1 MYKGRNLFV
10 AILLGLIFGAVWW
23 YTQRPEPANAPLHI
37 EEEGQPQQVAN
48 SPEKLI
54 SVDTQGKDATIVPYE
69 ADPQEPLFN
78 APCPIDT
85 NLQKDVN
92 ARMLPIGFEGEADKR
107 PWQSIISIIESS
119 RSWSSIHAKLRELV
133 MLLLK
138 LQSPTIYKLMGVSEA
153 VDLLEITKTAICD
166 EIALVHHRVKNGID
180 PLLGQDFTDHQ
191 TLELDKHEHLLLE
204 VMYRSCRMAAS
215 NAFRYGQ
222 ATFTRVAFEPSPED
236 WPLILKGLAIDPH
249 KPGEMVC
256 TYKPRNP

>member
-10 AILLGLIFGAVWW
+10 AILLGLTFGAVWL
-23 YTQRPEPANAPLHI
+23 YTQRPAPANDPLHM
-37 EEEGQPQQVAN
+37 EEGGQPQQATGEL
-48 SPEKLI
+48 EKRV
-54 SVDTQGKDATIVPYE
+54 SVDTLAKDATIIPYE
-69 ADPQEPLFN
+69 ANPQEPVFN
-78 APCPIDT
+78 APCPMDT
-85 NLQKDVN
+85 ALQKDVN
-92 ARMLPIGFEGEADKR
+92 TRMLPIGFEGEAGKR
-107 PWQSIISIIESS
+107 PWQSIVSIIESS
-119 RSWSSIHAKLRELV
+119 RSWSSIHTKLRELV

-138 LQSPTIYKLMGVSEA
+138 LQSPAIYKLMGVSEA

-166 EIALVHHRVKNGID
+166 EIALVHHRVQNGID

-191 TLELDKHEHLLLE
+191 TMELDKHERILLE

-222 ATFTRVAFEPSPED
+222 ATFTRVAFEPSPND

-256 TYKPRNP
+256 TYRPRKP